1 MNSKRV
7 FYVMCGV
14 LGVLVL
20 AILGT
25 AYLASGMLES
35 RAATLQGLKLK
46 NRVLTEEQTG
56 LIKAKKDIAKY
67 SSLEKIA
74 KTIVPQDKDQA
85 QTVRE
90 IVKMANE
97 SGINPSS
104 ITFPASTLGALTA
117 GAAATTGTAAPS
129 PASGSRSN
137 LTQLTPVKG
146 MTGLYVLPI
155 TITQDSASPVPYAR
169 LVEFLNR
176 LEQNRRT
183 AQVSSIILQP
193 SATNSDMLSFTLTVD
208 EYIKP

>member
-7 FYVMCGV
+7 FYLMIAGV
-14 LGVLVL
+14 VVLVL
-20 AILGT
+20 ATIGST
-25 AYLASGMLES
+25 YMASSMLKKQ
-35 RAATLQGLKLK
+35 AATLQGLKLK
-46 NRVLTEEQTG
+46 NRVLSEEQTG
-56 LIKAKKDIAKY
+56 LIKAKSDIAKY

-90 IVKMANE
+90 IVKLANA

-104 ITFPASTLGALTA
+104 ITFPASTLGATA
-117 GAAATTGTAAPS
+117 AGSTASGTAVA
-129 PASGSRSN
+129 AGSGASN

-146 MTGLYVLPI
+146 IPGLYVLPI
-155 TITQDSASPVPYAR
+155 TIQQDSASPVPYAR
-169 LVEFLNR
+169 LVEFLSR

-183 AQVSSIILQP
+183 AQVSSIMLQP
-193 SATNSDMLSFTLTVD
+193 STIDRNKLSFTLTVD

>member
-1 MNSKRV
+1 MNSRRV
-7 FYVMCGV
+7 FYLMTAGIIM
-14 LGVLVL
+14 LVI
-20 AILGT
+20 AILGST
-25 AYLASGMLES
+25 YMAGSMLEK
-35 RAATLQGLKLK
+35 RAATLHDLKLK
-46 NRVLTEEQTG
+46 NRVLSEEKTG
-56 LIKAKKDIAKY
+56 LIKARQDIAKY

-90 IVKMANE
+90 IVKLANL

-104 ITFPASTLGALTA
+104 ITFPASTLGA
-117 GAAATTGTAAPS
+117 AATPTTSSGTT
-129 PASGSRSN
+129 ASGASRAGN

-155 TITQDSASPVPYAR
+155 TIQQDSSAPVPYDR
-169 LVEFLNR
+169 LIEFLSR

-183 AQVSSIILQP
+183 AQVSSIVLQP
-193 SATNSDMLSFTLTVD
+193 STVDRNKLSFTLTVD

>member
-7 FYVMCGV
+7 FYLMIGGIV
-14 LGVLVL
+14 VLVL
-20 AILGT
+20 ATLGST
-25 AYLASGMLES
+25 YMASSMLEKQ
-35 RAATLQGLKLK
+35 ATTLNGLKLK
-46 NRVLTEEQTG
+46 NRVLSEEQAG

-90 IVKMANE
+90 IVKLANA

-104 ITFPASTLGALTA
+104 ITFPASTLGA
-117 GAAATTGTAAPS
+117 AAAASTSAAKSTAASPGSGTA
-129 PASGSRSN
+129 N

-146 MTGLYVLPI
+146 ITGLYVLPI
-155 TITQDSASPVPYAR
+155 TITQDSSSAVPYAR
-169 LVEFLNR
+169 LVEFLSR

-183 AQVSSIILQP
+183 AQVSSIVLQP
-193 SATNSDMLSFTLTVD
+193 SSIDRSKLSFTLTVD

>member
-7 FYVMCGV
+7 FYVMSGV
-14 LGVLVL
+14 LAVLVL

-90 IVKMANE
+90 IVKLANA

-104 ITFPASTLGALTA
+104 ITFPASTLGALTTGIGGTA
-117 GAAATTGTAAPS
+117 PPAAASAA
-129 PASGSRSN
+129 RSN

-146 MTGLYVLPI
+146 ITGLYVLPI
-155 TITQDSASPVPYAR
+155 TITQDSTSPVPYAR

-183 AQVSSIILQP
+183 AQVSSIVLQP
-193 SATNSDMLSFTLTVD
+193 SATNRDMLSFTLTVD